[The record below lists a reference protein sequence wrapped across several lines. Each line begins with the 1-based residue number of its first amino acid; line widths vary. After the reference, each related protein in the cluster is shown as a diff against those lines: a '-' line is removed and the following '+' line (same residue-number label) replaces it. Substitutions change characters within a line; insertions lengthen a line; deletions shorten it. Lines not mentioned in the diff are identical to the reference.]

1 MEFLGR
7 YLTGLFQNKF
17 RERYIVVTLDV
28 SGFLM
33 GFQAHNK
40 ICGPH
45 LSQSSSLYDLIYES
59 SFLSRKVYAT
69 IEYGERS
76 A

>member
-7 YLTGLFQNKF
+7 YLTGHFQNKF

-28 SGFLM
+28 SRFLM
-33 GFQAHNK
+33 GFQAHSK
-40 ICGPH
+40 IGGPH
-45 LSQSSSLYDLIYES
+45 LSQSSLLYDLIYES

-69 IEYGERS
+69 IEYRERS